1 MSKTSSPKTVKT
13 PHKKQESVFDTL
25 NPPDP
30 SFMRGRGFPLSFF
43 IVKFYYEYI
52 TIHLYRLL

>member
-1 MSKTSSPKTVKT
+1 MQHGIFYNRTQFLIA
-13 PHKKQESVFDTL
+13 QESVFDTL
-25 NPPDP
+25 NSPDP